1 MLSRKLLNFRLGHLA
16 RRWACTDPLSIH
28 NEKLQAYLESL
39 RQEYYAVRVN
49 AAGNS
54 NSYAR
59 LAQLEGVVSAL
70 EQRRV
75 LERHITSA
83 KDMELE
89 KDEDMRQLMRE
100 ENEVYVDLLGKQ
112 DQTLLQELLA
122 LSDDEVYP
130 ALIFG
135 LNAGAGGQEAMLFAQ
150 ELYEMYTSYFEH
162 MGWEWE
168 EFASESTDIGGLR
181 HASLMVSGACGHSV
195 WPFRR

>member
-1 MLSRKLLNFRLGHLA
+1 MMSRKLLNLRLGYLA
-16 RRWACTDPLSIH
+16 RRLASTDPLSIQ

-54 NSYAR
+54 KSYAR

-83 KDMELE
+83 KDMEAE
-89 KDEDMRQLMRE
+89 KDEDMRELMRE

-112 DQTLLQELLA
+112 DQALLQELLT
-122 LSDDEVYP
+122 LSDDEEYP

-150 ELYEMYTSYFEH
+150 ELYEMYTGLLRPH
-162 MGWEWE
+162 GLGMG
-168 EFASESTDIGGLR
+168 G
-181 HASLMVSGACGHSV
+181 VCQ
-195 WPFRR
+195 